1 MDERRERYFRI
12 LDGLKETTEETHKNS
27 RILLIDGLNTFIR
40 SFAVNPSS
48 NDDGVHVGGMTGFLQ
63 SVGYAVRNIK
73 PTRVIICWDGK
84 GGSAK
89 RRKIFPDYKANRRVR
104 TRLTRMSNYGNVSDE
119 SIAMGQQIKRLTQYL
134 ETLPVTVL
142 ATENIEA
149 DDAIA
154 YICEQIYPMSQKFI
168 MSTDKDYLQL
178 VNDKVQV
185 WSPTKKKFYF
195 EETILEEFQ
204 VPAKNFLEY
213 RTLLGDS
220 SDNIPGIKGCGLK
233 TLQKRLPIIFDDKK
247 VSVDDIIKYATE
259 HRDEAK
265 ILGDISDSSEKIE
278 LNFDLM
284 QLREVDI
291 SGYAKTSIMDIVKR
305 PIQRLIKFEFLK
317 MFLEDRINSTM
328 KNPEFWLQDTWRS
341 LDSYSIVEDK
351 DEQ

>member
-1 MDERRERYFRI
+1 MERRERYFRI
-12 LDGLKETTEETHKNS
+12 LDGLKQTTQETHKNS

-48 NDDGVHVGGMTGFLQ
+48 NDDGVHIGGMTGFLQ
-63 SVGYAVRNIK
+63 SIGYAIRNIR

-84 GGSAK
+84 GGSTR
-89 RRKIFPDYKANRRVR
+89 RRKMFPDYKANRRVR
-104 TRLTRMSNYGNVSDE
+104 TRLTRMSNYGNVGDE
-119 SIAMGQQIKRLTQYL
+119 QIAMGQQIRRLTQYL

-154 YICEQIYPMSQKFI
+154 YICEQIYPESQKFI

-195 EETILEEFQ
+195 QETILEEFG
-204 VPAKNFLEY
+204 VPANNFLEY

-220 SDNIPGIKGCGLK
+220 SDNIPGIKGTGLK
-233 TLQKRLPIIFDDKK
+233 TLQKRLPIIFGDKK
-247 VSVDDIIKYATE
+247 ITIDDILKQAE
-259 HRDEAK
+259 DNKSDAK
-265 ILGDISDSSEKIE
+265 ILATIAESGDILR
-278 LNFDLM
+278 LNYKLM
-284 QLREVDI
+284 QLRDVDI
-291 SGYAKTSIMDIVKR
+291 SGHAKSSILDIVRR
-305 PIQRLIKFEFLK
+305 PIQRLNKPKFLT
-317 MFLEDRINSTM
+317 MFLEDKINSKM

-351 DEQ
+351 NE

>member
-1 MDERRERYFRI
+1 MDRRERYFRI
-12 LDGLKETTEETHKNS
+12 LDGLKPSTQETHKNS

-48 NDDGVHVGGMTGFLQ
+48 NDDGVHIGGMTGFLQ
-63 SVGYAVRNIK
+63 SIGYAIRNIR

-84 GGSAK
+84 GGSTR
-89 RRKIFPDYKANRRVR
+89 RRKMFPDYKANRRVR
-104 TRLTRMSNYGNVSDE
+104 TRLTRMSNYGNVGDE
-119 SIAMGQQIKRLTQYL
+119 QIAMGQQIRRLTQYL
-134 ETLPVTVL
+134 ETLPVTVM

-154 YICEQIYPMSQKFI
+154 YICEQIYPESQKFI

-195 EETILEEFQ
+195 QETILEEFG
-204 VPAKNFLEY
+204 VPANNFLEY

-220 SDNIPGIKGCGLK
+220 SDNIPGIKGTGLK
-233 TLQKRLPIIFDDKK
+233 TLQKRLPIIFGDKK
-247 VSVDDIIKYATE
+247 ITIDDILKQAE
-259 HRDEAK
+259 DNKSDAK
-265 ILGDISDSSEKIE
+265 ILATIAESGDILR
-278 LNFDLM
+278 LNYKLM

-291 SGYAKTSIMDIVKR
+291 SGHAKSSILDIVRR
-305 PIQRLIKFEFLK
+305 PIQRLNKPKFLT
-317 MFLEDRINSTM
+317 MFLEDKINSTM

-351 DEQ
+351 NE

>member
-1 MDERRERYFRI
+1 MDRRERYFRI
-12 LDGLKETTEETHKNS
+12 LDGLEKTTEETHKNS

-48 NDDGVHVGGMTGFLQ
+48 NDDGVHIGGMTGFLQ
-63 SVGYAVRNIK
+63 SIGYAIRNIR

-84 GGSAK
+84 GGSTR
-89 RRKIFPDYKANRRVR
+89 RRKMFPDYKANRRVR
-104 TRLTRMSNYGNVSDE
+104 TRLTRMSNYGNVGDE
-119 SIAMGQQIKRLTQYL
+119 QIAMGQQIRRLTQYL

-154 YICEQIYPMSQKFI
+154 YICEQIYPESQKFI

-195 EETILEEFQ
+195 QETILEEFG
-204 VPAKNFLEY
+204 VPANNFLEY

-220 SDNIPGIKGCGLK
+220 SDNIPGIKGTGLK
-233 TLQKRLPIIFDDKK
+233 TLQKRLPIIFGDKK
-247 VSVDDIIKYATE
+247 ITIDDILKQAE
-259 HRDEAK
+259 DNKSDAK
-265 ILGDISDSSEKIE
+265 ILATIAESGDILR
-278 LNFDLM
+278 LNYKLM

-291 SGYAKTSIMDIVKR
+291 SGHAKSSILDIVRR
-305 PIQRLIKFEFLK
+305 PIQRLNKPKFLT
-317 MFLEDRINSTM
+317 MFLEDKINSTM

-351 DEQ
+351 NE

>member
-1 MDERRERYFRI
+1 MERRERYFRI
-12 LDGLKETTEETHKNS
+12 LDGLKQTTQETHKNS

-48 NDDGVHVGGMTGFLQ
+48 NDDGVHIGGMTGFLQ
-63 SVGYAVRNIK
+63 SIGYAIRNIR

-84 GGSAK
+84 GGSTR
-89 RRKIFPDYKANRRVR
+89 RRKMFPDYKANRRVR
-104 TRLTRMSNYGNVSDE
+104 TRLTRMSNYGNVGDE
-119 SIAMGQQIKRLTQYL
+119 QIAMGQQIRRLTQYL
-134 ETLPVTVL
+134 ETLPVKVL

-154 YICEQIYPMSQKFI
+154 YICEQIYPESQKFI

-195 EETILEEFQ
+195 QETILEEFG
-204 VPAKNFLEY
+204 VPANNFLEY

-220 SDNIPGIKGCGLK
+220 SDNIPGIKGTGLK
-233 TLQKRLPIIFDDKK
+233 TLQKRLPIIFGDKK
-247 VSVDDIIKYATE
+247 ITIDDILKQAE
-259 HRDEAK
+259 DNKSDAK
-265 ILGDISDSSEKIE
+265 ILATIAESGDILR
-278 LNFDLM
+278 LNYKLM

-291 SGYAKTSIMDIVKR
+291 SGHAKSSILDIVRR
-305 PIQRLIKFEFLK
+305 PIQRLNKPKFLT
-317 MFLEDRINSTM
+317 MFLEDKINSTM

-351 DEQ
+351 NE

>member
-1 MDERRERYFRI
+1 MDRRERYFRI
-12 LDGLKETTEETHKNS
+12 LDGLKPSTQETHKNS

-48 NDDGVHVGGMTGFLQ
+48 NDDGVHIGGMTGFLQ
-63 SVGYAVRNIK
+63 SIGYAIRNIR

-84 GGSAK
+84 GGSTR
-89 RRKIFPDYKANRRVR
+89 RRKMFPDYKANRRVR
-104 TRLTRMSNYGNVSDE
+104 TRLTRMSNYGNVGDE
-119 SIAMGQQIKRLTQYL
+119 QIAMGQQIRRLTQYL
-134 ETLPVTVL
+134 ETLPVTVM

-154 YICEQIYPMSQKFI
+154 YICEQIYPESQKFI

-195 EETILEEFQ
+195 QETILEEFG
-204 VPAKNFLEY
+204 VPANNFLEY

-220 SDNIPGIKGCGLK
+220 SDNIPGIKGTGLK
-233 TLQKRLPIIFDDKK
+233 TLQKRLPIIFGDKK
-247 VSVDDIIKYATE
+247 ITIDDILRQAEDNKS
-259 HRDEAK
+259 DAK
-265 ILGDISDSSEKIE
+265 ILATIAESGDILR
-278 LNFDLM
+278 LNYKLM

-291 SGYAKTSIMDIVKR
+291 SGHAKSSILDIVRR
-305 PIQRLIKFEFLK
+305 PIQRLNKPKFLT
-317 MFLEDRINSTM
+317 MFLEDKINSTM

-351 DEQ
+351 NE

>member
-1 MDERRERYFRI
+1 MERRERYFRI
-12 LDGLKETTEETHKNS
+12 LDGLKQTTQETHKNS

-48 NDDGVHVGGMTGFLQ
+48 NDDGVHIGGMTGFLQ
-63 SVGYAVRNIK
+63 SIGYAIRNIR

-84 GGSAK
+84 GGSTR

-104 TRLTRMSNYGNVSDE
+104 TRLTRMSNYGNVGDE
-119 SIAMGQQIKRLTQYL
+119 QIAMGQQIRRLTQYL

-154 YICEQIYPMSQKFI
+154 YICEQIYPESQKFI

-195 EETILEEFQ
+195 QETILEEFG
-204 VPAKNFLEY
+204 VPANNFLEY

-220 SDNIPGIKGCGLK
+220 SDNIPGIKGTGLK
-233 TLQKRLPIIFDDKK
+233 TLQKRLPIIFGDKK
-247 VSVDDIIKYATE
+247 ITIDDILKQAE
-259 HRDEAK
+259 DNKSDAK
-265 ILGDISDSSEKIE
+265 ILATIAESGDILR
-278 LNFDLM
+278 LNYKLM

-291 SGYAKTSIMDIVKR
+291 SGHAKSSILDIVRR
-305 PIQRLIKFEFLK
+305 PIQRLNKPKFLT
-317 MFLEDRINSTM
+317 MFLEDKINSTM

-351 DEQ
+351 NE

>member
-1 MDERRERYFRI
+1 MDRRERYFRI
-12 LDGLKETTEETHKNS
+12 LDGLEKTTEETHKNS

-48 NDDGVHVGGMTGFLQ
+48 NEDGVHIGGMTGFLQ

-84 GGSAK
+84 GGSTR

-104 TRLTRMSNYGNVSDE
+104 TRLTRMSNYGNVGDE
-119 SIAMGQQIKRLTQYL
+119 QVAMGQQIRRLTQYL

-154 YICEQIYPMSQKFI
+154 YICEQIYPNSQKFI

-178 VNDKVQV
+178 VNEKVQV

-195 EETILEEFQ
+195 EQTILDEFK

-220 SDNIPGIKGCGLK
+220 SDNIPGVKGTGLK
-233 TLQKRLPIIFDDKK
+233 TLQKKMPIIFGDKK
-247 VSVDDIIKYATE
+247 ISVEDIIE
-259 HRDEAK
+259 HAEANRNDAK
-265 ILGDISDSSEKIE
+265 ILALIADSGDKIR

-284 QLREVDI
+284 QLRDVDI

-305 PIQRLIKFEFLK
+305 DIQRLNKPKFLT

-341 LDSYSIVEDK
+341 IDSYSTVEEK

>member
-1 MDERRERYFRI
+1 MERRERYFRI
-12 LDGLKETTEETHKNS
+12 LDGLKQTTQETHKNS

-48 NDDGVHVGGMTGFLQ
+48 NDDGVHIGGMTGFLQ
-63 SVGYAVRNIK
+63 SIGYAIRNIR

-84 GGSAK
+84 GGSTR

-104 TRLTRMSNYGNVSDE
+104 TRLTRMSNYGNVGDE
-119 SIAMGQQIKRLTQYL
+119 QIAMGQQIRRLTQYL

-154 YICEQIYPMSQKFI
+154 YISEQIYPESQKFI

-195 EETILEEFQ
+195 QETILEEFG
-204 VPAKNFLEY
+204 VPANNFLEY

-220 SDNIPGIKGCGLK
+220 SDNIPGIKGTGLK
-233 TLQKRLPIIFDDKK
+233 TLQKRLPIIFGDKK
-247 VSVDDIIKYATE
+247 ITIDDILKQAE
-259 HRDEAK
+259 DNKSDAK
-265 ILGDISDSSEKIE
+265 ILATIAESGDILR
-278 LNFDLM
+278 LNYKLM

-291 SGYAKTSIMDIVKR
+291 SGHAKSSILDIVRR
-305 PIQRLIKFEFLK
+305 PIQRLNKPKFLT
-317 MFLEDRINSTM
+317 MFLEDKINSTM

-351 DEQ
+351 NE

>member
-1 MDERRERYFRI
+1 MDRRERYFRI
-12 LDGLKETTEETHKNS
+12 LDGLEKTTEETHKNS

-48 NDDGVHVGGMTGFLQ
+48 NDDGVHIGGMTGFLQ
-63 SVGYAVRNIK
+63 SIGYAIRNIK

-84 GGSAK
+84 GGSAR
-89 RRKIFPDYKANRRVR
+89 RRKLFPDYKANRRVR
-104 TRLTRMSNYGNVSDE
+104 TRLTRMSNYGNVGDE
-119 SIAMGQQIKRLTQYL
+119 QIAMGQQIRRLTQYL
-134 ETLPVTVL
+134 ESLPVTVL

-154 YICEQIYPMSQKFI
+154 YICEQIYPDSQKFI

-178 VNDKVQV
+178 VNEKVQV

-220 SDNIPGIKGCGLK
+220 SDNIPGVKGTGLK
-233 TLQKRLPIIFDDKK
+233 TLQKRMPILFGDKK
-247 VSVDDIIKYATE
+247 ITVEDIIKHAAAN
-259 HRDEAK
+259 RDDAK
-265 ILGDISDSSEKIE
+265 ILALIADSGDTIR

-291 SGYAKTSIMDIVKR
+291 SGYAKSSIMDIVKR
-305 PIQRLIKFEFLK
+305 PIQRLNKPKFLT
-317 MFLEDRINSTM
+317 MFLEDRISSTM

-341 LDSYSIVEDK
+341 VDSYTMVGGKNE
-351 DEQ
+351 

>member
-1 MDERRERYFRI
+1 MDRRERYFRI
-12 LDGLKETTEETHKNS
+12 LDGLEKTTEETHENS

-48 NDDGVHVGGMTGFLQ
+48 NDDGVHIGGMTGFLQ
-63 SVGYAVRNIK
+63 SIGYAIRNIR

-84 GGSAK
+84 GGSAR
-89 RRKIFPDYKANRRVR
+89 RRKLFPDYKANRRVR
-104 TRLTRMSNYGNVSDE
+104 TRLTRMSNYGNVGDE
-119 SIAMGQQIKRLTQYL
+119 QIAMGQQIRRLTQYL

-154 YICEQIYPMSQKFI
+154 YICEQVYPDSQKFI

-178 VNDKVQV
+178 VNEKVQV

-195 EETILEEFQ
+195 EDTILEEFG

-220 SDNIPGIKGCGLK
+220 SDNIPGVKGTGLK
-233 TLQKRLPIIFDDKK
+233 TLQKRMPIIFEDRKI
-247 VSVDDIIKYATE
+247 SVEDIIE
-259 HRDEAK
+259 HAESNRDDAK
-265 ILGDISDSSEKIE
+265 ILSLIADSGDTLR
-278 LNFDLM
+278 LNYKLM

-291 SGYAKTSIMDIVKR
+291 SGYAKSSIMDIVKR
-305 PIQRLIKFEFLK
+305 PIQRLNKPKFLT
-317 MFLEDRINSTM
+317 MFLEDRISSTM

-341 LDSYSIVEDK
+341 LDSYAMIGGKNE
-351 DEQ
+351 

>member
-1 MDERRERYFRI
+1 MERRERYFRI
-12 LDGLKETTEETHKNS
+12 LDGLKQTTQETHKNS

-48 NDDGVHVGGMTGFLQ
+48 NDDGVHIGGMTGFLQ
-63 SVGYAVRNIK
+63 SIGYAIRNIR

-84 GGSAK
+84 GGSTR
-89 RRKIFPDYKANRRVR
+89 RRKMFPDYKANRRVR
-104 TRLTRMSNYGNVSDE
+104 TRLTRMSNYGNVGDE
-119 SIAMGQQIKRLTQYL
+119 QIAMGQQIRRLTQYL

-154 YICEQIYPMSQKFI
+154 YICEQIYPESQKFI

-195 EETILEEFQ
+195 QETILEEFG
-204 VPAKNFLEY
+204 VPANNFLEY

-220 SDNIPGIKGCGLK
+220 SDNIPGIKGTGLK
-233 TLQKRLPIIFDDKK
+233 TLQKRLPIIFGDKK
-247 VSVDDIIKYATE
+247 ITIDDILKQAE
-259 HRDEAK
+259 DNKSDAK
-265 ILGDISDSSEKIE
+265 ILATIAESGDILR
-278 LNFDLM
+278 LNYKLM

-291 SGYAKTSIMDIVKR
+291 SGHAKSSILDIVRR
-305 PIQRLIKFEFLK
+305 PIQRLNKPKFLT
-317 MFLEDRINSTM
+317 MFLEDKINSTM

-351 DEQ
+351 NE

>member
-1 MDERRERYFRI
+1 MSKTDYFKILESIGKDEKPSGPNDRI
-12 LDGLKETTEETHKNS
+12 L
-27 RILLIDGLNTFIR
+27 IVDGLNTFIR

-48 NDDGVHVGGMTGFLQ
+48 NDDGVHIGGMTGFLQ
-63 SVGYAVRNIK
+63 SIGYAIRNIR

-84 GGSAK
+84 GGSTR
-89 RRKIFPDYKANRRVR
+89 RRKMFPDYKANRRVR
-104 TRLTRMSNYGNVSDE
+104 TRLTRMSNYGNVGDE
-119 SIAMGQQIKRLTQYL
+119 QIAMGQQIRRLTQYL

-154 YICEQIYPMSQKFI
+154 YICEQIYPESQKFI

-195 EETILEEFQ
+195 QETILEEFG
-204 VPAKNFLEY
+204 VPANNFLEY

-220 SDNIPGIKGCGLK
+220 SDNIPGIKGTGLK
-233 TLQKRLPIIFDDKK
+233 TLQKRLPIIFGDKK
-247 VSVDDIIKYATE
+247 ITIDDILKQAE
-259 HRDEAK
+259 DNKSDAK
-265 ILGDISDSSEKIE
+265 ILATIAESGDILR
-278 LNFDLM
+278 LNYKLM

-291 SGYAKTSIMDIVKR
+291 SGHAKSSILDIVRR
-305 PIQRLIKFEFLK
+305 PIQRLNKPKFLT
-317 MFLEDRINSTM
+317 MFLEDKINSTM

-351 DEQ
+351 NE

>member
-1 MDERRERYFRI
+1 
-12 LDGLKETTEETHKNS
+12 
-27 RILLIDGLNTFIR
+27 
-40 SFAVNPSS
+40 
-48 NDDGVHVGGMTGFLQ
+48 
-63 SVGYAVRNIK
+63 
-73 PTRVIICWDGK
+73 
-84 GGSAK
+84 
-89 RRKIFPDYKANRRVR
+89 
-104 TRLTRMSNYGNVSDE
+104 MSNYGNVSDE

>member
-1 MDERRERYFRI
+1 MDRRERYFRI
-12 LDGLKETTEETHKNS
+12 LDGLEKTTGETHKNS

-48 NDDGVHVGGMTGFLQ
+48 NEDGVHIGGMTGFLQ

-84 GGSAK
+84 GGSTR

-104 TRLTRMSNYGNVSDE
+104 TRLTRMSNYGNVGDE
-119 SIAMGQQIKRLTQYL
+119 QVAMGQQIRRLTQYL

-154 YICEQIYPMSQKFI
+154 YICEQIYPNSQKFI

-178 VNDKVQV
+178 VNEKVQV

-195 EETILEEFQ
+195 EQTILDEFK

-220 SDNIPGIKGCGLK
+220 SDNIPGVKGTGLK
-233 TLQKRLPIIFDDKK
+233 TLQKKMPIIFGDKK
-247 VSVDDIIKYATE
+247 ISVEDIIE
-259 HRDEAK
+259 HAEANRNDAK
-265 ILGDISDSSEKIE
+265 ILALIADSGDKIR

-284 QLREVDI
+284 QLRDVDI

-305 PIQRLIKFEFLK
+305 DIQRLNKPKFLT

-341 LDSYSIVEDK
+341 IDSYSTVEEK

>member
-1 MDERRERYFRI
+1 MERRERYFRI
-12 LDGLKETTEETHKNS
+12 LDGLKQTTQETHKNS

-48 NDDGVHVGGMTGFLQ
+48 NDDGVHIGGMTGFLQ
-63 SVGYAVRNIK
+63 SIGYAIRNIR

-84 GGSAK
+84 GGSAR
-89 RRKIFPDYKANRRVR
+89 RRKLFPDYKANRRVR
-104 TRLTRMSNYGNVSDE
+104 TRFTRMSNYGNVGDE
-119 SIAMGQQIKRLTQYL
+119 QIAMGQQIRRLTQYL

-154 YICEQIYPMSQKFI
+154 YICEQIYPESQKFI

-195 EETILEEFQ
+195 QETILEEFG
-204 VPAKNFLEY
+204 VPANNFLEY

-220 SDNIPGIKGCGLK
+220 SDNIPGIKGTGLK
-233 TLQKRLPIIFDDKK
+233 TLQKRLPIIFGDKK
-247 VSVDDIIKYATE
+247 ITIDDILKQAE
-259 HRDEAK
+259 DNKSDAK
-265 ILGDISDSSEKIE
+265 ILATIAESGDILR
-278 LNFDLM
+278 LNYKLM

-291 SGYAKTSIMDIVKR
+291 SGHAKSSILDIVRR
-305 PIQRLIKFEFLK
+305 PIQRLNKPKFLT
-317 MFLEDRINSTM
+317 MFLEDKINSTM

-351 DEQ
+351 NE

>member
-1 MDERRERYFRI
+1 MERRERYFRI
-12 LDGLKETTEETHKNS
+12 LDGLKQTTQETHKNS

-48 NDDGVHVGGMTGFLQ
+48 NDDGVHIGGMTGFLQ
-63 SVGYAVRNIK
+63 SIGYAIRNIR

-84 GGSAK
+84 GGSTR
-89 RRKIFPDYKANRRVR
+89 RRKMFPDYKANRRVR
-104 TRLTRMSNYGNVSDE
+104 TRLTRMSNYGNVGDE
-119 SIAMGQQIKRLTQYL
+119 QIAMGQQIRRLTQYL

-154 YICEQIYPMSQKFI
+154 YICEQIYPESQKFI

-195 EETILEEFQ
+195 QETILEEFG
-204 VPAKNFLEY
+204 VPANNFLEY

-220 SDNIPGIKGCGLK
+220 SDNIPGIKGTGLK
-233 TLQKRLPIIFDDKK
+233 TLQKRLPIIFGDKK
-247 VSVDDIIKYATE
+247 ITIDDILKQAE
-259 HRDEAK
+259 DNKSDAK
-265 ILGDISDSSEKIE
+265 ILATIAESGDILR
-278 LNFDLM
+278 LNYKLM
-284 QLREVDI
+284 QLRDVDI
-291 SGYAKTSIMDIVKR
+291 SGHAKSSILDIVRR
-305 PIQRLIKFEFLK
+305 PIQRLNKPKFLT
-317 MFLEDRINSTM
+317 MFLEDKINSTM

-351 DEQ
+351 NE

>member
-1 MDERRERYFRI
+1 MERRERYFRI
-12 LDGLKETTEETHKNS
+12 LDGLKQTTQETHKNS

-48 NDDGVHVGGMTGFLQ
+48 NDDGVHIGGKTGFLQ
-63 SVGYAVRNIK
+63 SIGYAIRNIR

-84 GGSAK
+84 GGSTR
-89 RRKIFPDYKANRRVR
+89 RRKMFPDYKANRRVR
-104 TRLTRMSNYGNVSDE
+104 TRLTRMSNYGNVGDE
-119 SIAMGQQIKRLTQYL
+119 QIAMGQQIRRLTQYL

-154 YICEQIYPMSQKFI
+154 YICEQIYPESQKFI

-195 EETILEEFQ
+195 QETILEEFG
-204 VPAKNFLEY
+204 VPANNFLEY

-220 SDNIPGIKGCGLK
+220 SDNIPGIKGTGLK
-233 TLQKRLPIIFDDKK
+233 TLQKRLPIIFGDKK
-247 VSVDDIIKYATE
+247 ITIDDILKQAE
-259 HRDEAK
+259 DNKSDAK
-265 ILGDISDSSEKIE
+265 ILATIAESGDILR
-278 LNFDLM
+278 LNYKLM

-291 SGYAKTSIMDIVKR
+291 SGHAKSSILDIVRR
-305 PIQRLIKFEFLK
+305 PIQRLNKPKFLT
-317 MFLEDRINSTM
+317 MFLEDKINSTM

-351 DEQ
+351 NE